1 MSSQTHP
8 ELREILESKILPAL
22 GFQGLGVPAYAD
34 IQIMGYN
41 PYDSGVAEC
50 NIDDHGEL
58 RVDYTGFGCQYSLIA
73 WILDRQV
80 ARDFPAIAERSE
92 GDKLIMRGDTA
103 VEIPLS
109 ILVDDGWN
117 SSGKFTQPTGKHHG
131 YIRGWIGGS
140 SSAKMRLARLT
151 YQIPHDL
158 GLTDGDT
165 RSSDKDC
172 GDFTLQVATLRDWAL
187 NLRAGKWRIQIQQS
201 RQQCGP
207 PPSWLY
213 HVTLTRQDEAPF
225 TMSND
230 EPILEALRSFLSV
243 MVGAWCYPS
252 TILCFPVNVSDIVE
266 RVAVG
271 KLAQHDASNQNS
283 EKVVTCRLWP
293 RLFEQFWALWTH
305 DDPEQQKHLSLSIHH
320 YMASQNRNPESSDD
334 VEQAYSDISAAK
346 EAVSRWWNGF
356 PTDYQHG
363 KPNLRTKESLFK
375 AVKNADLGKDDNAKI
390 DMKALSALYSG
401 KRSAMNLRNVIAH
414 GSDRNIGWEHDD
426 ILKCL
431 MHDQNLVRLLILA
444 KLGYRGREDKIYRT
458 GPAFLN
464 RETC

>member
-1 MSSQTHP
+1 MSTHP
-8 ELREILESKILPAL
+8 ELREILEREILQAL

-34 IQIMGYN
+34 LQIMGGN

-73 WILDRQV
+73 WILERQA
-80 ARDFPAIAERSE
+80 ARDFPAIAEHSE

-131 YIRGWIGGS
+131 YISGWIGGS

-158 GLTDGDT
+158 GLTDGET
-165 RSSDKDC
+165 RSSDEDC
-172 GDFTLQVATLRDWAL
+172 GDFTLQVTTLRDWAL
-187 NLRAGKWRIQIQQS
+187 NLRAGKWRIQIQES

-207 PPSWLY
+207 HSWLY

-230 EPILEALRSFLSV
+230 EPILGAIRFFLSL
-243 MVGAWCYPS
+243 MVGTWCYPS
-252 TILCFPVNVSDIVE
+252 TILCVPVNLSDNVE

-271 KLAQHDASNQNS
+271 KLAQRDAPNQNP
-283 EKVVTCRLWP
+283 EKIVTCRLWP
-293 RLFEQFWALWTH
+293 RLFEQFWKLWTH
-305 DDPEQQKHLSLSIHH
+305 DDPEQQKHLCLSIHH
-320 YMASQNRNPESSDD
+320 YIASQSRNLESSDD

-346 EAVSRWWNGF
+346 ESVSRWWNGF
-356 PTDYQHG
+356 STEYQHG
-363 KPNLRTKESLFK
+363 NRKRRHLCAKKSLFQ
-375 AVKNADLGKDDNAKI
+375 AVENAELGKDDNAKI
-390 DMKALSALYSG
+390 DMKALSTVYSG
-401 KRSAMNLRNVIAH
+401 QRGATKLRNVIVH
-414 GSDRNIGWEHDD
+414 GGDRSIGWEHND

-444 KLGYRGREDKIYRT
+444 KLGYRGREDKIYWT
-458 GPAFLN
+458 GPVFLN